1 MYSSSFYSLITKQ
14 IRITN
19 TTATINKIFV
29 NKFDS
34 KLGTER
40 YPENSPPHYGQ
51 LAPTF

>member
-19 TTATINKIFV
+19 TTATINNIFV

-51 LAPTF
+51 LAPTC